1 MKNLKIWSSVGCLLM
16 VITMFSCS
24 SKSGGEIGKWDDNI
38 KLSQKEAQF
47 SADNDSIVIT
57 TEGGWWWIANIALNG
72 NSDYD
77 LHDID
82 TSQENFVIDEP
93 EFRIERK
100 NSTEIHIV
108 MEKNQTGS
116 ERNLIIGLEAGDYFD
131 GIKIVQAA
139 DLDEK

>member
-1 MKNLKIWSSVGCLLM
+1 MKNLRILSSAGCLLM
-16 VITMFSCS
+16 AIVLFSCS
-24 SKSGGEIGKWDDNI
+24 SESGGEDGKWDDNI

-47 SADNDSIVIT
+47 SAGKDSIVIT
-57 TEGGWWWIANIALNG
+57 TEGESWWISDISFNG
-72 NSDYD
+72 NAAYD
-77 LHDID
+77 FGDLD

-93 EFRIERK
+93 EFSIERK

-108 MEKNQTGS
+108 IQKNETGS

-139 DLDEK
+139 NQNN